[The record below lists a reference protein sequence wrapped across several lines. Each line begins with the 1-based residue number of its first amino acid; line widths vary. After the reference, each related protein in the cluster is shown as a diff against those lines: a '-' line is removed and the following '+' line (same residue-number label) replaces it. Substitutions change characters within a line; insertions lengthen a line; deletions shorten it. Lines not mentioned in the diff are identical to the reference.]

1 MNQFCSNRV
10 YSVCTSVI
18 VLGVGVLA
26 APAQASQW
34 STPVQPP
41 VGCRSTPSGAPSLA
55 LNAAGAWVIAA
66 YAQTGS
72 GLEAFTVS
80 ACTSNDGVNWTGPVT
95 IGLGTSPAVAIAPDG
110 RAVMAWQGGPA
121 TAPNIQASV
130 RSASGG
136 SWSSPVLVSSVAGH
150 PLIGMDGGG
159 NAIAVWAGTTL
170 ATPVATATLLAGGN
184 WSEAK
189 TLVAQG
195 GGIGLATNSVG
206 GVIIGWKSHA
216 GQVQVVSGTILGGFA
231 APVTLGSAPRNALP
245 PLQVA
250 LNDAGAASFAWQAN
264 SSSNNVVTRNSG
276 GSWSSITQLPGPEV
290 AGIGTAIDGA
300 GNAITVFAVIKTTG
314 TLTYASQRPAGGTW
328 GAPTLLS
335 ALNDKGGVGV
345 AGDAAGTFVVIWNDA
360 AGNVEAITI
369 TPGGG
374 FGPGTPVGAA
384 PSRRL
389 LVPGKA
395 VLWTAAG
402 ISTEAV

>member
-1 MNQFCSNRV
+1 
-10 YSVCTSVI
+10 
-18 VLGVGVLA
+18 
-26 APAQASQW
+26 
-34 STPVQPP
+34 
-41 VGCRSTPSGAPSLA
+41 

-80 ACTSNDGVNWTGPVT
+80 ACTSNDGMNWAGPIV

-110 RAVMAWQGGPA
+110 RAVVVWQGGPA
-121 TAPNIQASV
+121 TAPNIQASI

-136 SWSSPVLVSSVAGH
+136 SWSVPVLVSTVAGH

-170 ATPVATATLLAGGN
+170 ATPVATATLLAGGS
-184 WSEAK
+184 WTAAK

-206 GVIIGWKSHA
+206 GVIIGWKAHA

-231 APVTLGSAPRNALP
+231 APVTLGSAPRTAFP

-264 SSSNNVVTRNSG
+264 SSSNNVVTRSSG
-276 GSWSSITQLPGPEV
+276 GTWSSITQLPGPEV

-300 GNAITVFAVIKTTG
+300 GNAIAVFAVIKTTG
-314 TLTYASQRPAGGTW
+314 TLTYVSLRPAGGTW
-328 GAPTLLS
+328 GGPTLLS
-335 ALNDKGGVGV
+335 AANDKGGVGV
-345 AGDAAGTFVVIWNDA
+345 AGDAAGTFVVIWNNA
-360 AGNVEAITI
+360 AGNVEAVTVV
-369 TPGGG
+369 PGGG

-402 ISTEAV
+402 ISTEPV